1 MLGKLIA
8 TISYWILVAF
18 FVAMLARLVF
28 DYIRI
33 FKRNWRPKGFVLVI
47 AEATYTV
54 TDPPLKLLRKVL
66 PPVRIG
72 NIGIDVAYS
81 IVLFIVLI
89 LMSITRS
96 YMV

>member
-8 TISYWILVAF
+8 TVSYWVLVAF
-18 FVAMLARLVF
+18 FVAMIVRLVF

-33 FKRNWRPKGFVLVI
+33 FKRNWRPKGFVLML
-47 AEATYTV
+47 AEATYTI

-81 IVLFIVLI
+81 IVLFVVLI